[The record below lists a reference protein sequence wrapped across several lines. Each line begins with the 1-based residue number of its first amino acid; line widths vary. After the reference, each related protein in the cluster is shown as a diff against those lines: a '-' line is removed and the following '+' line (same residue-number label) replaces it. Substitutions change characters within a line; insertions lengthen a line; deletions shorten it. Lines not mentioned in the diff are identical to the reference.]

1 MFTRARSW
9 TPIAIVILFFSA
21 SSQAADDIPVAKDLT
36 SVIALLGLPCEKV
49 VSVTKKGD
57 NDHIATCKDGNRYR
71 VFLNPEGRVVAE
83 KQ

>member
-1 MFTRARSW
+1 MITRAQSW
-9 TPIAIVILFFSA
+9 ALMAVVTLFFSVP
-21 SSQAADDIPVAKDLT
+21 SQAADDIPVAKDLT

-57 NDHIATCKDGNRYR
+57 NDNIATCKDGNRYR